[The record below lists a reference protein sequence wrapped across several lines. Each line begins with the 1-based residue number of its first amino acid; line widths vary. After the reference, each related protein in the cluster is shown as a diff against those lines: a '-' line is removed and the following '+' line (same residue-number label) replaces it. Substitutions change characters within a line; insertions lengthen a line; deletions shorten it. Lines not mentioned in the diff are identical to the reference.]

1 MDEREKKKDEAPVT
15 LEARQ
20 PDNPIVTMAKRLG
33 LRTLAWVGVYL
44 LGYFDFSIAW
54 MITPLLLSVMRD
66 QWKKDKRNKL
76 AAAREAALSNEQAM
90 IEARMNAEELPSWVF
105 FPDKERAEWVNN
117 ILKQLWPY
125 VNDYVRH
132 TLFYTVEPAVEGAL
146 KAYKLTPF
154 KFERERVFLGQ
165 VPPRITGVK
174 VYDTNTSRKEIIM
187 DLDIVFASDLEIVFK
202 IKGIPAR
209 VSDFGLRGMCRVVLK
224 PLISQIPLIGGV
236 QVYFLKAP
244 EIDYTL
250 GGVAGTLEIPGLNKI
265 VERIIIEQVM
275 LLYNNSNVL
284 IY

>member
-1 MDEREKKKDEAPVT
+1 MDENPENPDADGPVQ
-15 LEARQ
+15 LQ
-20 PDNPIVTMAKRLG
+20 PRVPANPIVSMAKRLG
-33 LRTLAWVGVYL
+33 LRTLAWIGVYL

-66 QWKKDKRNKL
+66 QWKKEKRNKL

-90 IEARMNAEELPSWVF
+90 IEARMNVEDLPSWVF
-105 FPDKERAEWVNN
+105 FPDKERAEWMNS

-132 TLFYTVEPAVEGAL
+132 TLFNTVEPAVESAL
-146 KAYKLTPF
+146 RAYKLSPF
-154 KFERERVFLGQ
+154 KFDRERVFLGQ
-165 VPPRITGVK
+165 VPPRITGIK

-209 VSDFGLRGMCRVVLK
+209 VSDFGLRGMARVVLK
-224 PLISQIPLIGGV
+224 PLISQIPLVGGV

-265 VERIIIEQVM
+265 VERIILEQV
-275 LLYNNSNVL
+275 LY
-284 IY
+284 

>member
-1 MDEREKKKDEAPVT
+1 MDEREEKKDEAPVT

-20 PDNPIVTMAKRLG
+20 PNNPIVTMAKRLG
-33 LRTLAWVGVYL
+33 LRTLAWIGVYL

-275 LLYNNSNVL
+275 LLYYNSNVL
-284 IY
+284 IF

>member
-1 MDEREKKKDEAPVT
+1 MDENPENPDADGPVT
-15 LEARQ
+15 LQ
-20 PDNPIVTMAKRLG
+20 PREPANPIVSMAKRLG
-33 LRTLAWVGVYL
+33 LRTLAWIGVYL

-66 QWKKDKRNKL
+66 QWKKEKRNKL

-90 IEARMNAEELPSWVF
+90 IEARLNVEDLPSWVF
-105 FPDKERAEWVNN
+105 FPDKERAEWMNS

-132 TLFYTVEPAVEGAL
+132 TLFNTVEPAVESAL
-146 KAYKLTPF
+146 KAYKLSPF

-165 VPPRITGVK
+165 VPPRITGIK

-202 IKGIPAR
+202 VKGIPAR
-209 VSDFGLRGMCRVVLK
+209 VSDFGLRGMARVVLK
-224 PLISQIPLIGGV
+224 PLISQIPLVGGV

-265 VERIIIEQVM
+265 VERIILEQV
-275 LLYNNSNVL
+275 
-284 IY
+284 